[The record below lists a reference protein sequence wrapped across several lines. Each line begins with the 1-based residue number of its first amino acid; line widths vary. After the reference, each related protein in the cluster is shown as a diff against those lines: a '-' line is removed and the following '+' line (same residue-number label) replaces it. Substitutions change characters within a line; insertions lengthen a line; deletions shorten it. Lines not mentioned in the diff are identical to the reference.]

1 MSGGVPTGLE
11 TGIQIHLPT
20 HVAISTVELR
30 ELAYRVAGQGVDQL
44 WFTDNLG
51 CRNLPVILAALAPAP
66 VRLGAAV
73 MVQYFRSPV
82 EAAAALATVT
92 ELTDGRELSVGLGA
106 GNLRTSR
113 QLDTPRAITFMRETA
128 RFLRELWSGN
138 EVRASGYPLLASYF
152 HLAEGSAHRLSVAPR
167 APLPLYGGGSGPL
180 GIKAAREL
188 MDGMVL
194 NGSLFL
200 SALALGRL
208 PRMIAASQPAPL
220 GRPAHPGPAG
230 FRRVADLK
238 IAVHAQR
245 ELARDFARR
254 SVGQRM
260 LSVRRSGVSDDE
272 LRVLG
277 VEPRDVDALA
287 AAFAAGAG
295 PGKLAPLVTDAMVDA
310 VFIAGDPAECRER
323 LAEVA
328 ETARHLD
335 IHQLMFSEIGPD
347 GATSVSLLLKEVV
360 SCETQIG
367 VR

>member
-1 MSGGVPTGLE
+1 VSAGVPTGLE

-20 HVAISTVELR
+20 HHSMSTVDLR
-30 ELAYRVAGQGVDQL
+30 ELAHRVAAQGVEQL

-92 ELTDGRELSVGLGA
+92 ELTAGRELSVGLGA

-113 QLDTPRAITFMRETA
+113 QLDTPRAIAFMRETA
-128 RFLRELWSGN
+128 RFLRELWSGD

-152 HLAEGSAHRLSVAPR
+152 HLAEGSVHRLSVAPR

-180 GIKAAREL
+180 GIRAAREL

-208 PRMIAASQPAPL
+208 PRMIEAS
-220 GRPAHPGPAG
+220 RPAQPGPDG

-238 IAVHAQR
+238 IAVHARR

-295 PGKLAPLVTDAMVDA
+295 PQELAPLVTDAMVDA

-323 LAEVA
+323 LAGVA
-328 ETARHLD
+328 EAARQLD
-335 IHQLMFSEIGPD
+335 IHQLMFSEIGPAGD
-347 GATSVSLLLKEVV
+347 ASVSLLLNEVV

>member
-1 MSGGVPTGLE
+1 VSAGVPTGLE

-20 HVAISTVELR
+20 HHLMSTTDLR

-51 CRNLPVILAALAPAP
+51 CRNLPVVLAALAPAP

-92 ELTDGRELSVGLGA
+92 ELTAGRELSVGLGA

-138 EVRASGYPLLASYF
+138 EVRASGYPLLAGYF

-200 SALALGRL
+200 SALTLGRL
-208 PRMIAASQPAPL
+208 PRMIEAS
-220 GRPAHPGPAG
+220 RPAHPGPDG

-238 IAVHAQR
+238 IAVHARR

-287 AAFAAGAG
+287 AAFATGAG
-295 PGKLAPLVTDAMVDA
+295 PRELAPLVTDAMVDA
-310 VFIAGDPAECRER
+310 VFIAGEPAECRER

-328 ETARHLD
+328 ETARQLD
-335 IHQLMFSEIGPD
+335 IHQLMFSEIGPEGD
-347 GATSVSLLLKEVV
+347 ASVSLLLKEVV

-367 VR
+367 VRSC